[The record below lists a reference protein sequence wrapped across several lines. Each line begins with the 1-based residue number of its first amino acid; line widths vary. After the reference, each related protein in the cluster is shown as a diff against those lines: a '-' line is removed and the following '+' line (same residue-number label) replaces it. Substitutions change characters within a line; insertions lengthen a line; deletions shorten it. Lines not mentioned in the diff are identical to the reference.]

1 MGVQKYT
8 ICPHYGRELKRNRE
22 NFKRSRNKETGKEEY
37 HIICR
42 DCETQIE
49 YGKHWDGDKL
59 RCLVCGRSLD
69 PSEFDSHQEYAI
81 RGHRDGRCKECKR
94 KQNQEARENYDDK
107 KRLYKTIQAR
117 VLGASERAKRKGIPC
132 TITKEFILDLWNKQN
147 GICALSGIPMTYLL
161 KEGRIPTNISID
173 KIDRTKGYT
182 IGNIQLVCMVCNQI
196 KSDLT
201 EEEMYNFCKKIVEI
215 YENKNNKNTRPV

>member
-8 ICPHYGRELKRNRE
+8 ICPHCGRKLKRNRE

-147 GICALSGIPMTYLL
+147 GLCAISKIPMTY
-161 KEGRIPTNISID
+161 EMDSGRIYTNVSID
-173 KIDRTKGYT
+173 QIEQGKGYT
-182 IGNIQLVCMVCNQI
+182 EDNVQLVCMAVNQL
-196 KSDLT
+196 KSDWDMNT
-201 EEEMYNFCKKIVEI
+201 VKYICKMII
-215 YENKNNKNTRPV
+215 NNS